1 MSDEVR
7 DPVTYLQRILG
18 HWPSSAAPDNAHS
31 PCPYL
36 PHSPGLPAELEKVT
50 FLFES
55 KLQSNY
61 CIQEN
66 IALSYFCFFCS
77 NCR

>member
-55 KLQSNY
+55 KL
-61 CIQEN
+61 
-66 IALSYFCFFCS
+66 
-77 NCR
+77 